1 MGKDSDEWLGSLDYD
16 DLLDVAKKGTP
27 EVGGSEVNRKTA
39 ARTEIDRR
47 RAEAQL
53 EEERKLTRKEKDEAI
68 REAEKKETKKQQMRR
83 VLEKT
88 NQSMSI
94 KAFANLTGMKE
105 STARRELGQ
114 ATNPKSKHFTKDI
127 VRVGKKGSKG
137 VKYRFK

>member
-16 DLLDVAKKGTP
+16 ELLDVANKGTP
-27 EVGGSEVNRKTA
+27 EVGGSQVNRKTA

-53 EEERKLTRKEKDEAI
+53 EEERKLTKKEKDEAI
-68 REAEKKETKKQQMRR
+68 RETEKKETKKEQVLR

-94 KAFANLTGMKE
+94 KAFANLT
-105 STARRELGQ
+105 
-114 ATNPKSKHFTKDI
+114 
-127 VRVGKKGSKG
+127 
-137 VKYRFK
+137 

>member
-16 DLLDVAKKGTP
+16 DLLDVANKGTP
-27 EVGGSEVNRKTA
+27 EVGGSQVNRKTA

-53 EEERKLTRKEKDEAI
+53 EEERKLTKKEKDEAI
-68 REAEKKETKKQQMRR
+68 RETEKKETKKEQVLR

-94 KAFANLTGMKE
+94 KAFANLTGMNKN
-105 STARRELGQ
+105 TARRELGT
-114 ATNPKSKHFTKDI
+114 AVKRGDI
-127 VRVGKKGSKG
+127 VRVRRG
-137 VKYRFK
+137 VYRFK